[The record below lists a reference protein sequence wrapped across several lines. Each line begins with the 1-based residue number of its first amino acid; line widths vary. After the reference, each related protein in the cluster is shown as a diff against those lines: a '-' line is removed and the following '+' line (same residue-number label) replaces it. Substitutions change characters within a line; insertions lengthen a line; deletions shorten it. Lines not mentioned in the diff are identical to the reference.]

1 MRTLHAGAV
10 ALSLMTVAA
19 CEADLEGA
27 ITSVTDALNAEAQAL
42 ADDVT
47 DAAADDDDDDDDAD
61 DDGAADDGDGEG
73 RGPRGERGDRPPPP
87 EGFEE
92 IEVEACTPPVADG
105 VDLGRR
111 PHHRGHLAP
120 IYDVDESRSLDDT
133 EQAALVADLTAG
145 CTARNAAVLAD
156 FDVDASGDLSQA
168 EWDSARASL
177 RAAHEAERASLDTDG
192 DGELSETEHEAA
204 RAELMATW
212 DLDDS
217 GDLDADER
225 AAMRTDLQALV
236 RAGDPLPPLPLFGP
250 PGGHGRGHRGP
261 PPDRRDDDVADDA
274 NEEVTTTE

>member
-1 MRTLHAGAV
+1 MKTLHAGAV

-19 CEADLEGA
+19 CEADLESA
-27 ITSVTDALNAEAQAL
+27 ITSVTDALSAEAQAL

-47 DAAADDDDDDDDAD
+47 DAAADADA
-61 DDGAADDGDGEG
+61 DGAADEDGDGQG

-120 IYDVDESRSLDDT
+120 IYDADESRSLDDT

-145 CTARNAAVLAD
+145 CSARNAAVLAD
-156 FDVDASGDLSQA
+156 FDVDASGDLSQE
-168 EWDSARASL
+168 EWDAARASL
-177 RAAHEAERASLDTDG
+177 RAAHEEERASLDTDG
-192 DGELSETEHEAA
+192 DGELSESEHEAA

-225 AAMRTDLQALV
+225 AAMRADLQALV

-250 PGGHGRGHRGP
+250 PGGHHHRRGP
-261 PPDRRDDDVADDA
+261 PPDDVDVDGADDTES
-274 NEEVTTTE
+274 EEVTTTE